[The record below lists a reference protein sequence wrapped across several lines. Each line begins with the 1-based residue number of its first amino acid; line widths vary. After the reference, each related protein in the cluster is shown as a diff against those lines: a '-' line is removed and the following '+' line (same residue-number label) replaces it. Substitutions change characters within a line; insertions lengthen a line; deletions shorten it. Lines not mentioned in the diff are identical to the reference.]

1 MKEIQLFDSEQGKT
15 HTFMVS
21 DENYEEITTNNNL
34 TLAAV
39 LLEKEQEEDNFKAAF
54 NVMQSNRQTSKS
66 SQAHSTVTAV
76 SGNDDSNSET
86 LVTSVNTE
94 TDATYP
100 SNSENSKIWSDG
112 ATKLLIELCQ
122 KYENEFENGIKKYV
136 WNKVARGITETFKQS
151 YSAQQCDTKWKVL
164 KNMYKQ
170 IKKHNEQTG
179 NNRKKWKYFSL
190 MDEILYCR
198 PEINPTV
205 TCSNNLGLITATPT
219 RDGQVDNGLAGT
231 LNDSENNSSSN
242 NQNTP
247 SFHSSFMKKR
257 KVTENAAERR
267 HREKMA
273 RQDRYLDLLD
283 RLTTA
288 VEKNTGNQKITE
300 ISCYVS
306 ADFSKGLFLDLC

>member
-39 LLEKEQEEDNFKAAF
+39 LEKEQEKDNFKAAF

-76 SGNDDSNSET
+76 SGNDDSNS
-86 LVTSVNTE
+86 
-94 TDATYP
+94 
-100 SNSENSKIWSDG
+100 
-112 ATKLLIELCQ
+112 
-122 KYENEFENGIKKYV
+122 
-136 WNKVARGITETFKQS
+136 
-151 YSAQQCDTKWKVL
+151 
-164 KNMYKQ
+164 
-170 IKKHNEQTG
+170 
-179 NNRKKWKYFSL
+179 
-190 MDEILYCR
+190 
-198 PEINPTV
+198 
-205 TCSNNLGLITATPT
+205 LITATPT
-219 RDGQVDNGLAGT
+219 RDGQVDGLAGT

-288 VEKNTGNQKITE
+288 VEKNTGNPKNN
-300 ISCYVS
+300 
-306 ADFSKGLFLDLC
+306 